1 VSDSTQSEQK
11 KRTLSDAV
19 GQDEE
24 YGSSYES
31 EEEHEEVLTPEEAQR
46 RTDELIAK
54 MLADENNCDDLEYE
68 IDKIDQAEEEKE
80 QNRRAEQYT
89 EMQVEQVK
97 KHQIA

>member
-1 VSDSTQSEQK
+1 
-11 KRTLSDAV
+11 
-19 GQDEE
+19 
-24 YGSSYES
+24 
-31 EEEHEEVLTPEEAQR
+31 
-46 RTDELIAK
+46 